1 VDDSDIRKVNDELIA
16 LKNELFIEQVK
27 IGIKPELEKGS
38 INDINKELKS
48 LEEAKKIILN
58 TVADPQQIQQLEE
71 KVKQLKGKLESEQ
84 IRLGL
89 APEYGSINRIKQTI
103 KEKENELQLALNTE
117 LDSESVKDLMEELDA
132 LRKQE
137 ESKEI
142 ELGIKSVPS
151 IRKEES

>member
-1 VDDSDIRKVNDELIA
+1 MNDELIA

-27 IGIKPELEKGS
+27 IGIKPEIEKGS
-38 INDINKELKS
+38 INDINNELKN

-71 KVKQLKGKLESEQ
+71 RVKQLKSKLESEQ
-84 IRLGL
+84 IRLGI
-89 APEYGSINRIKQTI
+89 APELGSINNLKSIIKQ
-103 KEKENELQLALNTE
+103 KEDELQIALNTN
-117 LDSESVKDLMEELDA
+117 LDAESLKNLMDELDA

-137 ESKEI
+137 EGKEI